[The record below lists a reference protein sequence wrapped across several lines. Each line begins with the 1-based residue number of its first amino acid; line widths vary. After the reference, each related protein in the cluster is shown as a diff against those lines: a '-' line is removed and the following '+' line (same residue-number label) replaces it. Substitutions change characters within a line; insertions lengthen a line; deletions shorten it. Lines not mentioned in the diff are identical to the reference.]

1 MRCAAVYEFHGFLL
15 YTDTV
20 LSDVVVVLLS
30 VVSLRTA
37 MRWLWPAGRAAN
49 RCGAVLKYFDM

>member
-1 MRCAAVYEFHGFLL
+1 MRCAAVYDFHGFLL

-30 VVSLRTA
+30 VVRFA
-37 MRWLWPAGRAAN
+37 PPCDGCGRLAAPLT
-49 RCGAVLKYFDM
+49 GAVLKYVDM